1 MIPYGRQDI
10 IQDDIDTVIETLQSD
25 FITQGPQV
33 ALFEKK
39 IAEYCQA
46 KYAIACNSATS
57 ALHLA
62 CLALGITEGDQV
74 WTSPITFVATA
85 NAVKM
90 CGAQVDFVDI
100 DPETSNLSV
109 SVLKSRLS
117 QAEKQNALPKAIIV
131 VHMAGLSC
139 DMAEISSLTQKY
151 DIKII
156 EDAAHAI
163 GGSYQDA
170 KIGACQ
176 YSDIT
181 VFSFHP
187 VKIITTAE
195 GGLATTNNPVLA
207 ATMEQLRSHGVTR
220 DEEKLQN
227 TADGPWYYEQHFL
240 GFNYRITDIQAAL
253 GISQLKRLDDYVKAR
268 NALAKRYNDALSVL
282 PVRLP
287 EIYKD
292 RLSAFHLY
300 IIKLN
305 TPDRSEHLRLFKALR
320 KEGIGVNLHY
330 IPVYRQPFY
339 QEQGF
344 KRDDFPNSE
353 AYYQSAITLPLFP
366 TMTFEEQDKVIE
378 TLVNLLK

>member
-1 MIPYGRQDI
+1 
-10 IQDDIDTVIETLQSD
+10 
-25 FITQGPQV
+25 
-33 ALFEKK
+33 
-39 IAEYCQA
+39 
-46 KYAIACNSATS
+46 
-57 ALHLA
+57 
-62 CLALGITEGDQV
+62 
-74 WTSPITFVATA
+74 
-85 NAVKM
+85 M

-330 IPVYRQPFY
+330 IPVYRQPFIRNK
-339 QEQGF
+339 GSNVTT
-344 KRDDFPNSE
+344 FPIQKHIIS
-353 AYYQSAITLPLFP
+353 LPSLYPYF
-366 TMTFEEQDKVIE
+366 QR
-378 TLVNLLK
+378 